1 MATNE
6 KCKCICQSS
15 RRLIKEFLY
24 WCDCQEDSH
33 RMCGLQGRDWE
44 PVWGDQRSELIEKFL
59 NRK

>member
-1 MATNE
+1 MTTNE

-15 RRLIKEFLY
+15 RRLITAFLY

-33 RMCGLQGRDWE
+33 RMCRLEGHDWE
-44 PVWGDQRSELIEKFL
+44 SVWGDKRSELIESFL